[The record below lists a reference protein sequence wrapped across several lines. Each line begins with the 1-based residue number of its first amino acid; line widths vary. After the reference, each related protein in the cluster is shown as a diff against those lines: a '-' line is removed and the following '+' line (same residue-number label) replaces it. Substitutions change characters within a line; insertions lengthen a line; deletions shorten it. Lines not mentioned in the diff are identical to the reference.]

1 MYDETVQVEE
11 FLISSGHGIYI
22 PQMFAELF
30 SKRNEVPDW
39 AWDTCKK
46 GPINK
51 DDSGTDNYDY
61 WDAWS
66 EILDK
71 WDYEDYDGCGNKFRY
86 FLDASKKDLCLMRQ
100 FIDHEPLID

>member
-86 FLDASKKDLCLMRQ
+86 FLDASEDLCLMRQ